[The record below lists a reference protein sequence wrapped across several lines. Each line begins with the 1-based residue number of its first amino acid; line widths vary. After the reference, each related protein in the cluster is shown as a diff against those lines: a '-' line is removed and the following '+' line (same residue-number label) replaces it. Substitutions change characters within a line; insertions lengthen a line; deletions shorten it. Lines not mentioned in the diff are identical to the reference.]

1 MSNQLKVNI
10 GLYSSAG
17 VKPENQDSL
26 SHCIPTDDSLENKG
40 IISVLADGVS
50 TSEAAKQ
57 ASHTAVTSFISDYYS
72 TPDTWST
79 KKSCQQI
86 ISAINSWLFKQGSSH
101 ANELKGWVTTFD
113 AIVFKSTTAY
123 ILHIGD
129 SRVYR
134 LRNGEL
140 KQLTRDH
147 ITWLNSERSYLS
159 RALGVDSAL
168 QIDFKTEALQEGDI
182 YLQTTDGVHEFISE
196 KEMISLLESTQSV
209 DDIAQR
215 LVEKAIAN
223 QSDDNLSALV
233 VKIIKLPNETKEEVY
248 NKLFELPFPPDLQ
261 PGMKLDGYQILQE
274 LSVSPRSQIYLAK
287 DLENGQ
293 ELVVKTPSA
302 NYSDDPW
309 YLDGFVREEWI
320 GQRLKH
326 PGLMKTY
333 KSRAKKQFLYFTTEY
348 IKGQTIGQW
357 ITEHPEPKISE
368 VREYIEQLSCAL
380 RAMHRQDV
388 LHQDLKP
395 DNVMITNKDRV
406 KIIDFGAVH
415 AAGLAELATVLQRQ
429 HPEGTL
435 NYTAPEY
442 LMGEPGSKR
451 SDIFSLGVICYEM
464 LTGKLPYKEKIANKF
479 QLKKYESMHYI
490 SIQTHRPDLPDWLDT
505 VLKKACE
512 PNPTKRYGLI
522 SEFIHDLKTPK
533 NVVAKTAEKE
543 PLLKRDP
550 VLFWQGVSL
559 ILLVTL
565 IASHAIKY

>member
-1 MSNQLKVNI
+1 MSNQLNIAI

-26 SHCIPTDDSLENKG
+26 SHCIPTDESLENKG
-40 IISVLADGVS
+40 IVTVLADGVS
-50 TSEAAKQ
+50 SSEAAKQ

-86 ISAINSWLFKQGSSH
+86 ISAINSWLFKQGCSQ
-101 ANELKGWVTTFD
+101 ANEFKGWVTTFD
-113 AIVFKSTTAY
+113 AIIFKSTTAY
-123 ILHIGD
+123 IMHIGD

-134 LRNGEL
+134 LRKGEL
-140 KQLTRDH
+140 KQMTRDH
-147 ITWLNSERSYLS
+147 ITWLNSERSHLS

-168 QIDFKTEALQEGDI
+168 QIDFKIEPLQKGDI
-182 YLQTTDGVHEFISE
+182 YLQTSDGVHEFIPE
-196 KEMISLLESTQSV
+196 KEIIELLDSSQSPEE
-209 DDIAQR
+209 IAQR

-233 VKIIKLPNETKEEVY
+233 AKVVHLPNESKEEVY

-261 PGMKLDGYQILQE
+261 PGMKLDGYEVLQE
-274 LSVSPRSQIYLAK
+274 LSISPRSQIYLAK
-287 DLENGQ
+287 DLENGKK
-293 ELVVKTPSA
+293 LVLKTPSA

-333 KSRAKKQFLYFTTEY
+333 KPRAKKQFLYFTSEY

-357 ITEHPEPKISE
+357 ITEHPNPKISK
-368 VREYIEQLSCAL
+368 VREYIEQLSSAL

-388 LHQDLKP
+388 IHQDLKP
-395 DNVMITNKDRV
+395 DNVMLTEQDRI

-442 LMGEPGSKR
+442 LMGERGSKR

-464 LTGKLPYKEKIANKF
+464 LTGKLPYKEKLANKF
-479 QLKKYESMHYI
+479 QLKSYNQMKYI
-490 SIQTHRPDLPDWLDT
+490 PLKTHRDDLPEWLDV
-505 VLKKACE
+505 VLKKACQ
-512 PNPTKRYGLI
+512 PDPTKRYGLI

-533 NVVAKTAEKE
+533 DVVARTEFE
-543 PLLKRDP
+543 PLLKRNP
-550 VLFWQGVSL
+550 LLFWQGVSAILL
-559 ILLVTL
+559 ILLILSLT
-565 IASHAIKY
+565 IK